1 MLFNLLCFGKTT
13 ANNLFTV
20 EIAEDVFQ
28 GYLELRDA
36 KLNFACDNCRAIK
49 PKQIFDTKIHLLHQ
63 SRAASTWWCSPQPR
77 LGWVE
82 MAVGFPKGPSYPRH
96 SPSLFRYAAP

>member
-1 MLFNLLCFGKTT
+1 MPDKQTRD
-13 ANNLFTV
+13 A
-20 EIAEDVFQ
+20 Q